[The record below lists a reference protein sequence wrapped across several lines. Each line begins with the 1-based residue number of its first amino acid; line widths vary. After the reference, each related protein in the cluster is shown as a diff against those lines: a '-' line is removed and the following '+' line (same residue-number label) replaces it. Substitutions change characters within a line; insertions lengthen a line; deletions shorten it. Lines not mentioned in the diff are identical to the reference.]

1 MRTWGLPFKFLEF
14 SFGPTKETAN
24 CISDQCFP
32 LHQTRRSFRATP
44 GTFCWSMWMNTSKQ
58 WLCNRIPHI
67 FASESFN
74 GNHLWTVWQPS
85 WCFHLPRSNFIQNFA
100 HIVHHTLEKLI
111 NKDKCTANPNH
122 VDHNSRKKAFP
133 FTHFLAPVCFYIF
146 SFFSLYR
153 SFLVNTHQND
163 HWLVNSLFLLFFIL
177 LLCCFCNLFFHLFK
191 KAAYILWSPLNP
203 WP

>member
-153 SFLVNTHQND
+153 SFFSKH
-163 HWLVNSLFLLFFIL
+163 S
-177 LLCCFCNLFFHLFK
+177 
-191 KAAYILWSPLNP
+191 SERPLIG
-203 WP
+203 